1 MIQIDSSA
9 GLLYDPR
16 LTDDVRRLYLV
27 SAKME
32 MALNKSG
39 ALTVTIPEGNPRY
52 SGLTQCTSELW
63 VLNDGAE
70 VFRGFVREIHED
82 INGLQEVVTEG
93 LKGRL
98 RDEQLR
104 PYTKTTYGGTVAG
117 WLQMAANTYNAQ
129 RQSAGVSFV
138 PFSVGTVDEQALEIE
153 AKDYGDILSAI
164 DNSLI
169 KAVGGY
175 VFVNRVNGE
184 NVISWTKES
193 GPIDEQPIAYGVNL
207 TDYKRGDSAAD
218 TYTAVIPLGK
228 NDGENG
234 KLTIKSVNGGSDMLV
249 DNTAAAERGLIVKK
263 IDHNDIDDATALKN
277 AGLADLEEAGRI
289 AASVEA
295 SAVDL
300 ADAGWDVPRLRLGHR
315 NPVQPARNS
324 AVQLLPIS
332 RISVDLIN
340 PGSGRYTFSLEFKT
354 LTQLQTQTAADA
366 IHAGETA
373 AGAATPESVAQQIA
387 QAETKFADFVTDSGV
402 SGIWTWRKWNSGLAE
417 CWGVSVCSIPAN
429 GMSTL
434 GSLFSFDGQ
443 EAFPAGLFV
452 SIPVQEISP
461 QTGTRSFWVGLR
473 NTAVSA
479 SSAAYA
485 IITTSNSANAH
496 TVKVGIHAIG
506 RWQMEA

>member
-1 MIQIDSSA
+1 MIQIDSDV

-32 MALNKSG
+32 LALNKSG

-52 SGLTQCTSELW
+52 SGLTQLVSELW
-63 VLNDGAE
+63 VLNDGSE
-70 VFRGFVREIHED
+70 VWRGFVREIHED

-104 PYTKTTYGGTVAG
+104 PYTKSTYGGTVAG

-129 RQSAGVSFV
+129 RQAAGVTFV

-153 AKDYGDILSAI
+153 SKDYVDILSAI
-164 DNSLI
+164 DNSLL

-175 VFVNRVNGE
+175 VFVDRVNGE

-228 NDGENG
+228 SDGDNG

-249 DNTAAAERGLIVKK
+249 DSAAAAERGLIVKK
-263 IDHNDIDDATALKN
+263 IDHSEIENASDLKN

-340 PGSGRYTFSLEFKT
+340 PGSGSYTFSQEYKT
-354 LTQLQTQTAADA
+354 LTQIQTQTAADA

-373 AGAATPESVAQQIA
+373 ANAATPESVAQQIA
-387 QAETKFADFVTDSGV
+387 QAETKYIDYVAQNGNDGDWSWR
-402 SGIWTWRKWNSGLAE
+402 IWASGLKE
-417 CWGVSVCSIPAN
+417 CWCV
-429 GMSTL
+429 
-434 GSLFSFDGQ
+434 
-443 EAFPAGLFV
+443 EEV
-452 SIPVQEISP
+452 SIASGGMTAWGSVYTKGFTKSYPSGFFSAPPILSATP
-461 QTGTRSFWVGLR
+461 SGGTTGCWIGMAQPSQ
-473 NTAVSA
+473 NTA
-479 SSAAYA
+479 SAAAFTVFRAANTSSDVIVRVALYA
-485 IITTSNSANAH
+485 
-496 TVKVGIHAIG
+496 
-506 RWQMEA
+506 REEA